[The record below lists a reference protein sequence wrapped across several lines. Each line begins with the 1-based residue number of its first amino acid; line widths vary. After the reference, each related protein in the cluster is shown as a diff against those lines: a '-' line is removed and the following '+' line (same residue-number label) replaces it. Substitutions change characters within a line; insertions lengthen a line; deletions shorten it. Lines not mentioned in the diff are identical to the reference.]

1 MLWQQNLPWT
11 SGNNEGEKKKLS
23 KITVWENKAHIKKN
37 PKTNPF
43 LLRKTGN
50 NYKIWGH
57 TTAADVFVVPSHT
70 HRNCSKVIV
79 NCQHQHWGSSLHISQ
94 CFRHFWACLKKFRV
108 FFVLVVPKAFLCFH
122 TVFLLPCLQLA
133 DPKSL
138 CKCQKQSSKCL
149 KRTVPFILHFVR
161 RD

>member
-1 MLWQQNLPWT
+1 MR
-11 SGNNEGEKKKLS
+11 GEKKLR
-23 KITVWENKAHIKKN
+23 KITVWESERTKHTLKKK

-50 NYKIWGH
+50 NYNIWGH
-57 TTAADVFVVPSHT
+57 TTAANVFVVPSHT
-70 HRNCSKVIV
+70 HRNCSKVAV
-79 NCQHQHWGSSLHISQ
+79 NYQLQHWGSSLHISQ
-94 CFRHFWACLKKFRV
+94 CFRHCCVCLKKFRV
-108 FFVLVVPKAFLCFH
+108 FFILVVPKAFFCFH

-138 CKCQKQSSKCL
+138 CKCQKSSKCL
-149 KRTVPFILHFVR
+149 KRTVSFILHFAR